1 MDSYAAPMRVVVFLV
16 AAGFFVSCRVCT
28 LRLCFDTLS
37 LEVRAPDGG
46 LVEQFRGTVT
56 LDGLDVPFE
65 CPTPSAD
72 STIDCLDAGLVSLNL
87 SWIGR
92 EGTSRTIG
100 QPLDAVPVRVSA
112 NDGGLSWSR
121 TITSPSTQFANGPE
135 CGPECISHTE
145 KVVLEAN

>member
-1 MDSYAAPMRVVVFLV
+1 MRIVVFLV
-16 AAGFFVSCRVCT
+16 VVVGFFVSCRVCT
-28 LRLCFDTLS
+28 LKACFDMLS

-56 LDGLDVPFE
+56 LDGQDVPFE

-72 STIDCLDAGLVSLNL
+72 RYIDCLDAGLVSLNL

-92 EGTSRTIG
+92 EGTSRNIG
-100 QPLDAVPVRVSA
+100 APVASVPVRVVA

-121 TITSPSTQFANGPE
+121 TITSPSTWYANGPE
-135 CGPECISHTE
+135 CGPECIAHTE
-145 KVVLEAN
+145 RVVLESN

>member
-1 MDSYAAPMRVVVFLV
+1 MRIVVFLV
-16 AAGFFVSCRVCT
+16 VVAGFFVSCRVCT
-28 LRLCFDTLS
+28 LRGCYDTLS

-56 LDGLDVPFE
+56 LDGQDVPFE

-72 STIDCLDAGLVSLNL
+72 SNIDCRDAGLVSLNL

-100 QPLDAVPVRVSA
+100 APSGAVPVRVSA
-112 NDGGLSWSR
+112 NDGGLSWSH
-121 TITSPSTQFANGPE
+121 TITPSTWYANGPE
-135 CGPECISHTE
+135 CGPECIAHTE
-145 KVVLEAN
+145 RVVLEAN